1 MELLITNHAR
11 DKMHIEGIEKEQIK
25 SCIKRG
31 AKFKQT
37 DGFLSV
43 YTYIQV
49 AYKIIGKDKYLIKTV
64 MVKK

>member
-1 MELLITNHAR
+1 MELILTNHAR

-25 SCIKRG
+25 RCILRG

-37 DGFLSV
+37 DGFLAV
-43 YTYIQV
+43 YTYVQV
-49 AYKIIGKDKYLIKTV
+49 AYKVIGKDKYLIKTV

>member
-1 MELLITNHAR
+1 MELIITNHAR
-11 DKMHIEGIEKEQIK
+11 DKMHTEGIEKEQIK
-25 SCIKRG
+25 RCIKRG
-31 AKFKQT
+31 AKFRQT
-37 DGFLSV
+37 GGFLAV

>member
-1 MELLITNHAR
+1 MYLVISNHAR

-25 SCIKRG
+25 RCIKRG

-37 DGFLSV
+37 DGFLAV
-43 YTYIQV
+43 YSYISV
-49 AYKIIGKDKYLIKTV
+49 AYKILGKDKYLIKTV

>member
-1 MELLITNHAR
+1 MKLIITNHAR

-25 SCIKRG
+25 MCIERG

-37 DGFLSV
+37 DGFLAV

-49 AYKIIGKDKYLIKTV
+49 AYKIISKDVYLIKTV